1 MHTAKN
7 RLQQESLHF
16 GQYKGKQWK
25 SFILNLDTTQET
37 SESLQLIHL
46 YFHWPYCMEENM
58 ITEGLRKLVTLA
70 SQCALIRLQ
79 QDYHGSDLISN
90 PTRGKIY
97 EGFEEVQI
105 KQPINSKSYLPR
117 RCDRKDGVFCK
128 SSSTHPKSQ
137 AIFQQADR
145 QSLPFDRGGYI
156 VTS

>member
-1 MHTAKN
+1 
-7 RLQQESLHF
+7 
-16 GQYKGKQWK
+16 
-25 SFILNLDTTQET
+25 
-37 SESLQLIHL
+37 
-46 YFHWPYCMEENM
+46 MEENM

-145 QSLPFDRGGYI
+145 QSLPGPRRIHCHLLIHRSQPWKHRVKHHHLLQNLVPKTQTFSSWWVFFPTPFEKNMRKKY
-156 VTS
+156 

>member
-7 RLQQESLHF
+7 HLQQESLHF

-97 EGFEEVQI
+97 IYIIRLEEVQI
-105 KQPINSKSYLPR
+105 KQPINSQNVKYSPQIATNFPASWPSIRGTRHCHLLIHRSQPR
-117 RCDRKDGVFCK
+117 
-128 SSSTHPKSQ
+128 
-137 AIFQQADR
+137 
-145 QSLPFDRGGYI
+145 
-156 VTS
+156 